1 MSYAEF
7 IAKSERAFAKNKDD
21 VKAFSHPIYTLN
33 NLWKNDPEN
42 FKNEDGV
49 ILLEFIK
56 AKQNI
61 QQQHIQQQHIQHIQ
75 QQHIELF
82 CNIFCKI
89 PWNFTALTEEELQR
103 INGLFDAKLGMCCVS
118 SAFDSQAMNA
128 MKVFIKAK
136 LDVTTSIS
144 ENTITERRKKMFI
157 EDAMRMVKLGAM

>member
-1 MSYAEF
+1 MSYADF
-7 IAKSERAFAKNKDD
+7 IAESERAFAANVND
-21 VKAFSHPIYTLN
+21 VKAFSRPIYTLS
-33 NLWKNDPEN
+33 NLWKQNPES

-49 ILLEFIK
+49 LLLEFIK

-61 QQQHIQQQHIQHIQ
+61 QKL
-75 QQHIELF
+75 HIELF

-103 INGLFDAKLGMCCVS
+103 INGLFDVILRMCCVS
-118 SAFDSQAMNA
+118 TAFDCQAMNA

-157 EDAMRMVKLGAM
+157 EAAMGMVKLDAMRMVKLGAM